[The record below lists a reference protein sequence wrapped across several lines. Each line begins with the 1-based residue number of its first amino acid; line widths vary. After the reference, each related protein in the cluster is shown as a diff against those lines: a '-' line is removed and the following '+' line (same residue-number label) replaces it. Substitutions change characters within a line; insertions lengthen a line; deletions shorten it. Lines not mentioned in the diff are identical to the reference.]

1 VVTLTMPIVYLGTM
15 IGVQIGAFM
24 NQEMLMVLL
33 GVVLLQTFYVTIKKA
48 IDTYKKESIKKK
60 TNVEALLERK
70 ESKRQMRMSRT
81 AMSIMRIRDRDPSL
95 TLKKIVEEEGT
106 HFTRKRMTKIFGTFI
121 ILFLT
126 LFIMNAEVFPDK
138 E

>member
-1 VVTLTMPIVYLGTM
+1 MPIVYLGTM
-15 IGVQIGAFM
+15 MGVQIGAFM

-33 GVVLLQTFYVTIKKA
+33 GVVLLQTFYLTIKKA
-48 IDTYKKESIKKK
+48 IDTYKKESVKKK

-81 AMSIMRIRDRDPSL
+81 AMSIIRIRDRDPSL
-95 TLKKIVEEEGT
+95 TLKKIVKEEGT
-106 HFTRKRMTKIFGTFI
+106 HFTRKRMTNIIGTFI

-126 LFIMNAEVFPDK
+126 LFIMKAEVFPDK
-138 E
+138 ESNYTL